1 MSPTFASLSINN
13 YRVFAAGALISNT
26 GTWMGRVAQD
36 WLVLTELTPHSSVA
50 LGIVTGLQFAP
61 LVLFAPLSGVITDRF
76 PKRRILFVTQSA
88 LALTSLLTGVLVVT
102 GAVQLW
108 HIYLLAFAQG
118 VATALDNPA
127 RQTFVSEMV
136 PHDSL
141 SNAVGLNSASFN
153 GARLIGPGVAGLV
166 IAAFSTGPAFFIN
179 GLSFMAVVL
188 ALSRMRPGELR
199 PSPRQRGRGQIRE
212 GLRYVRGRPDIV
224 LIMALVF
231 VLGTFGMNFQM
242 TTALMATAV
251 FHKGAGGYGLLGS
264 IMAIGSLSAAL
275 LSARRQNPR
284 LRILLVALGAFV
296 VASAAAALAP
306 TYIWFAVLLIPVG
319 LSALTVITTATSMVQ
334 LSVDPAMRGRV
345 MALYMAVFMGG
356 TPLGSPLIGWI
367 GSAWGPRW
375 TILVGSIATGLAV
388 LGAALYLVR
397 SENVRVTFD
406 RNERP
411 RLRVTRGEVIDVVPE
426 MTR

>member
-1 MSPTFASLSINN
+1 MSPTFASLSIYN
-13 YRVFAAGALISNT
+13 YRVFAAGALVSNT

-36 WLVLTELTPHSSVA
+36 WLVLTQLTDHSSVA

-61 LVLFAPLSGVITDRF
+61 LALFAPISGMIADRF
-76 PKRRILFVTQSA
+76 PKRRILFATQSA

-108 HIYLLAFAQG
+108 HVFLLAFVQG

-136 PHDSL
+136 PHECL

-153 GARLIGPGVAGLV
+153 AARLIGPGVAGLV
-166 IAAFSTGPAFFIN
+166 IAAVDTGPAFFVN
-179 GLSFMAVVL
+179 TLSFVAVL
-188 ALSRMRPGELR
+188 FALSRLRPGELNPAPR
-199 PSPRQRGRGQIRE
+199 PRGKGQIRE

-224 LIMALVF
+224 LVMALVF

-242 TTALMATAV
+242 TTALMATVV
-251 FHKGAGGYGLLGS
+251 FHKGVGAYGLLGS
-264 IMAIGSLSAAL
+264 IMAVGSLSAAL
-275 LSARRQNPR
+275 LSARRRNPR
-284 LRILLVALGAFV
+284 LRVVLMALAGFG

-306 TYIWFAVLLIPVG
+306 SYIWFAVLLIPVG
-319 LSALTVITTATSMVQ
+319 LTALTVLTTANSMVQ

-375 TILVGSIATGLAV
+375 TILVGSVATGLAV
-388 LGAALYLVR
+388 LAAMLYLMR
-397 SENVRVTFD
+397 SQKIQVSYHRQH
-406 RNERP
+406 RP
-411 RLRVTRGEVIDVVPE
+411 RLSLLREEISEPVPE
-426 MTR
+426 VAS

>member
-1 MSPTFASLSINN
+1 MSPTFSSLSIYN

-36 WLVLTELTPHSSVA
+36 WLVLTQLAPGSSVA

-61 LVLFAPLSGVITDRF
+61 LALFAPIGGMITDRF

-108 HIYLLAFAQG
+108 HIYLLAFVQG
-118 VATALDNPA
+118 VAVALDNPA

-136 PHDSL
+136 PHESL

-166 IAAFSTGPAFFIN
+166 IAAFDTGPAFFLN
-179 GLSFMAVVL
+179 TLSFVAVL
-188 ALSRMRPGELR
+188 FALVRMRPGELNIT
-199 PSPRQRGRGQIRE
+199 PSQRGKGQIRQ
-212 GLRYVRGRPDIV
+212 GIRYVRGRPDIV

-251 FHKGAGGYGLLGS
+251 FHKGAGAYGLLGS
-264 IMAIGSLSAAL
+264 IMAVGSLSAAL
-275 LSARRQNPR
+275 LSARRPNPR
-284 LRILLVALGAFV
+284 MRVLLVAFAAFS

-306 TYIWFAVLLIPVG
+306 SYVWFAVLLIPVG
-319 LSALTVITTATSMVQ
+319 LTALTVITTAMAMIQ
-334 LSVDPAMRGRV
+334 LSVAPAMRGRV
-345 MALYMAVFMGG
+345 MALYLAVFMGG

-367 GSAWGPRW
+367 GLAWGPRW
-375 TILVGSIATGLAV
+375 TILVGSVATGLAV
-388 LGAALYLVR
+388 LAAMLYLVR
-397 SENVRVTFD
+397 SEDMHVSYHRQH
-406 RNERP
+406 RP
-411 RLRVTRGEVIDVVPE
+411 RLRVVRGEISEPVPE
-426 MTR
+426 VAN

>member
-1 MSPTFASLSINN
+1 MSPTFASLSIYN
-13 YRVFAAGALISNT
+13 YRVYAAGALISNT
-26 GTWMGRVAQD
+26 GTWMARVAQD

-61 LVLFAPLSGVITDRF
+61 LALFAPIAGMITDRF
-76 PKRRILFVTQSA
+76 PKRRLLFATQSA

-136 PHDSL
+136 PHESL
-141 SNAVGLNSASFN
+141 SNAVGLGSASFN
-153 GARLIGPGVAGLV
+153 AARLIGPGVAGLV
-166 IAAFSTGPAFFIN
+166 IAAVGTGPAFFLN
-179 GLSFMAVVL
+179 TLSFVAVL
-188 ALSRMRPGELR
+188 FALSRMRTGELNPAPR
-199 PSPRQRGRGQIRE
+199 PRGKGQIRE
-212 GLRYVRGRPDIV
+212 GLRYVRGRPDIM

-242 TTALMATAV
+242 TTALMATVV
-251 FHKGAGGYGLLGS
+251 FHKGASAYGLLGS
-264 IMAIGSLSAAL
+264 IMAVGSLSAAL
-275 LSARRQNPR
+275 LSARRPHPR
-284 LRILLVALGAFV
+284 LRILLVALAAFV

-306 TYIWFAVLLIPVG
+306 SYVWFAVLLIPVG
-319 LSALTVITTATSMVQ
+319 LFALTVLTTANSMVQ

-375 TILVGSIATGLAV
+375 TILVGSVTTGLAV
-388 LGAALYLVR
+388 LAATVYLMR
-397 SENVRVTFD
+397 SENIHVSYHRQ
-406 RNERP
+406 RRP
-411 RLRVTRGEVIDVVPE
+411 RLSVTRRETSEPVPE
-426 MTR
+426 VAN

>member
-1 MSPTFASLSINN
+1 MSPTFASLSIYN

>member
-1 MSPTFASLSINN
+1 MSPTFSSLSIYN
-13 YRVFAAGALISNT
+13 YRVYAAGALISNT

-61 LVLFAPLSGVITDRF
+61 LVLFAPIGGMIADRF
-76 PKRRILFVTQSA
+76 PKRRILFATQSA
-88 LALTSLLTGVLVVT
+88 LALTSLLTGILVVT
-102 GAVQLW
+102 GSVQLW
-108 HIYLLAFAQG
+108 HIYVLAFVQG
-118 VATALDNPA
+118 IATALDNPA

-153 GARLIGPGVAGLV
+153 AARLIGPGVAGLV
-166 IAAFSTGPAFFIN
+166 IASVSTGPAFFIN
-179 GLSFMAVVL
+179 TLSFVAVL
-188 ALSRMRPGELR
+188 FALSRMRPGELSPAPR
-199 PSPRQRGRGQIRE
+199 PRGKGQIRE
-212 GLRYVRGRPDIV
+212 GLSYVRGRPDIV

-251 FHKGAGGYGLLGS
+251 FHQGAGAYGLLGS
-264 IMAIGSLSAAL
+264 IMAVGSLSAAL
-275 LSARRQNPR
+275 LSARREHPR
-284 LRILLVALGAFV
+284 LRILLVALAAFV

-306 TYIWFAVLLIPVG
+306 SYIWFAVLLIPVG
-319 LSALTVITTATSMVQ
+319 LSALTVLTTANAMVQ

-356 TPLGSPLIGWI
+356 TPLASPLIGWI

-375 TILVGSIATGLAV
+375 TILIGSIGTGLAV
-388 LGAALYLVR
+388 SAATMYLVR
-397 SENVRVTFD
+397 SENMHLRFD
-406 RNERP
+406 RQDRP
-411 RLRVTRGEVIDVVPE
+411 RLSVTRGEVIEPVPE
-426 MTR
+426 LAN

>member
-1 MSPTFASLSINN
+1 MSPTFASLSIYN
-13 YRVFAAGALISNT
+13 YRVFAVGALISNT

-36 WLVLTELTPHSSVA
+36 WLVLTELTDNSSVA

-61 LVLFAPLSGVITDRF
+61 LALFAPLGGMIADRF
-76 PKRRILFVTQSA
+76 PKRRVLFATQSA
-88 LALTSLLTGVLVVT
+88 LAVTSLLTGILVVT

-118 VATALDNPA
+118 VATALDNPT

-136 PHDSL
+136 PHESL

-153 GARLIGPGVAGLV
+153 AARLIGPGVAGLV
-166 IAAFSTGPAFFIN
+166 IAAFGTGPAFFVN
-179 GLSFMAVVL
+179 TLSFMAVLL
-188 ALSRMRPGELR
+188 ALWRMRPGELS
-199 PSPRQRGRGQIRE
+199 PSPRSRGKGQMRE

-242 TTALMATAV
+242 TTAVAMSASE
-251 FHKGAGGYGLLGS
+251 YGLLGS
-264 IMAIGSLSAAL
+264 IMALGSLSAAL
-275 LSARRQNPR
+275 LSARRPHPR
-284 LRILLVALGAFV
+284 LRILLVSLAAFV

-306 TYIWFAVLLIPVG
+306 SYAWFAVLLIPVG
-319 LSALTVITTATSMVQ
+319 LSALTVLTTANSMVQ

-356 TPLGSPLIGWI
+356 TPLVSPLIGWI
-367 GSAWGPRW
+367 GLAWGPRW
-375 TILVGSIATGLAV
+375 TILVGSVMTGLAV
-388 LGAALYLVR
+388 IAAMLYLVR
-397 SENVRVTFD
+397 SENIRVRYH
-406 RNERP
+406 RAPRP
-411 RLRVTRGEVIDVVPE
+411 RLSVTRGEIVQPVPE
-426 MTR
+426 MAT